1 MLEVLGSISSKEK
14 QKEGAWEWSGVRER
28 ERGERLRKIEG
39 GKEGR
44 KQKFWVQ
51 IQNENDLS
59 CNLGLNS
66 CINPE

>member
-14 QKEGAWEWSGVRER
+14 QKEGAWEWSGVR